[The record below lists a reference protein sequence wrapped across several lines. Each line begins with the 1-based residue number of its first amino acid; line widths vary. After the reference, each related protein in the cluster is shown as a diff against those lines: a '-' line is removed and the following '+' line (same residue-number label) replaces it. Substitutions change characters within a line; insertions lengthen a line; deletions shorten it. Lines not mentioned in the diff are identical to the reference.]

1 MGRKCESEGDQLSKI
16 DGKGRPPDIKTR
28 WLEAFLVT
36 EELRSM
42 TAAAEALGVSQSTVS
57 RDVTNLESALC
68 RPLTTGD
75 VPFSLNAQ
83 GLAFK
88 PIAEMILGELEAFR
102 KTGTAT

>member
-1 MGRKCESEGDQLSKI
+1 MSRI
-16 DGKGRPPDIKTR
+16 DGKAHPPDISSR

-36 EELRSM
+36 ERLGSM

-57 RDVTNLESALC
+57 RDLTKLESALC

-75 VPFSLNAQ
+75 VPFCLNGQ

-88 PIAEMILGELEAFR
+88 PIAEKILDELEAFR
-102 KTGTAT
+102 KTGTAL